1 MASGKRRRSNSLIFI
16 IVAAVVCLVYTFV
29 SNDRPFLG
37 LDLQGGVSV
46 VLQPQD
52 PNVSK
57 DSLEQAKQIINRR
70 INGLGVAEANVTLQG
85 NTILVEIPGV
95 KDRDRALQV
104 IGQTA
109 ELQFRPV
116 LAKYPVSSSATTDTT
131 GTDGGTSIPPVDPSQ
146 STDTSQ
152 AGLAPSPS
160 SGLVEGESAAGMQ
173 TTGPTAT
180 PTTAGA
186 TATTVAGA
194 TATTAAGAT
203 PGTID
208 AASQLQQQLA
218 NQGATAA
225 TAPPLTSE
233 EDLAKP
239 ESKNQV
245 VVLPEVD
252 RKTGETVAI
261 YKLGPV
267 VVPGTALSGATA
279 TIGDTGQWQV
289 NPTFKDG
296 KDGIDLFN
304 AAAAKCFNN
313 DATVC
318 PLVVPGASH
327 GALAVVLDN
336 EVLTAPSID
345 AASFTKDQ
353 IRISGSFDER
363 SAKDVAL
370 ALKYGALPVVLV
382 AQQSQIVSATLGKD
396 ALHAGLVAGAVG
408 FVLVG
413 IYMIAF
419 YRFLGVL
426 AMCKLLI
433 EGCIL
438 WAILC
443 YLGTHVGLA
452 LTLAGITGIIVSIG
466 VSLDSN
472 VVYYEHLK
480 EDVRA
485 GRTVRAAVDQS
496 FASAW
501 STILAADL
509 ASIIGAVVLYLLTIG
524 AVRGFALF
532 LGISTALDLITSY
545 CYMRPVVRWATS
557 SQRCLDHPHQFG
569 LPASPVAPP
578 TTSEKVSV

>member
-1 MASGKRRRSNSLIFI
+1 MASGKRRRSNTLIFI
-16 IVAAVVCLVYTFV
+16 IMAAIVCLCYTV
-29 SNDRPFLG
+29 LSNDRPFLG

-116 LAKYPVSSSATTDTT
+116 LAKYPAPSSEASTTDTT

-146 STDTSQ
+146 STDTSE
-152 AGLAPSPS
+152 AGLAPSGS

-186 TATTVAGA
+186 TATT
-194 TATTAAGAT
+194 AAGTT

-208 AASQLQQQLA
+208 AATQAQLQQQLA
-218 NQGATAA
+218 AQGANTTG

-239 ESKNQV
+239 DSKNQV

-252 RKTGETVAI
+252 RKTGETTAI
-261 YKLGPV
+261 YQLGPV
-267 VVPGTALSGATA
+267 VVPGTAIESASA
-279 TIGDTGQWQV
+279 SIDDTGQWQV
-289 NPTFKDG
+289 NPVFKDG
-296 KDGIDLFN
+296 RDGIDLFN
-304 AAAAKCFNN
+304 AAAAKCNAGT
-313 DATVC
+313 DPSC
-318 PLVVPGASH
+318 PGSGGP

-336 EVLTAPSID
+336 EVLTAPTINAATFQRDSI
-345 AASFTKDQ
+345 K
-353 IRISGSFDER
+353 ISGSFDEK

-382 AQQSQIVSATLGKD
+382 AQQSQIVSATLGAD

-413 IYMIAF
+413 LYMVAF
-419 YRFLGVL
+419 YRFLGLL
-426 AMCKLLI
+426 AMFKLLI
-433 EGCIL
+433 EASIL

-443 YLGTHVGLA
+443 YMGAHLGLA

-501 STILAADL
+501 STILGADV
-509 ASIIGAVVLYLLTIG
+509 ASIIGALVLYLLTIG

-532 LGISTALDLITSY
+532 LGISTALDLLTSY

-557 SQRCLDHPHQFG
+557 SQRCIDHPQQFG
-569 LPASPVAPP
+569 LPPAPVAPTA
-578 TTSEKVSV
+578 TTAKVSV

>member
-1 MASGKRRRSNSLIFI
+1 MARRKRRSRSLIFI
-16 IVAAVVCLVYTFV
+16 LIVAAVCLVYAVVAT
-29 SNDRPFLG
+29 DRPFLG

-52 PNVSK
+52 PNVSQ

-85 NTILVEIPGV
+85 KTILVEIPGV
-95 KDRDRALQV
+95 KDRDRALKV
-104 IGQTA
+104 IGETA
-109 ELQFRPV
+109 QLQFRPV
-116 LAKYPVSSSATTDTT
+116 LAQYPVTTADTTNTT

-146 STDTSQ
+146 SSSTSE
-152 AGLAPSPS
+152 AGLAPTGS
-160 SGLVEGESAAGMQ
+160 SGLVEGESAAALQ
-173 TTGPTAT
+173 TTGPTAA
-180 PTTAGA
+180 PTTVAT
-186 TATTVAGA
+186 TATTVAGT
-194 TATTAAGAT
+194 TATTAAGTT

-208 AASQLQQQLA
+208 AATQAKIQQQLA
-218 NQGATAA
+218 AQGATTG
-225 TAPPLTSE
+225 TAPPITSDA
-233 EDLAKP
+233 DLANP
-239 ESKNQV
+239 DSKNQV

-252 RKTGETVAI
+252 RKTGETTAI
-261 YKLGPV
+261 FKLGPV
-267 VVPGTALSGATA
+267 LVEGTALDSATA
-279 TIGDTGQWQV
+279 SIDDTGQWQV
-289 NPTFKDG
+289 NPVFKDG
-296 KDGIDLFN
+296 KDGIDAFN
-304 AAAAKCFNN
+304 AAAAKCNAGTN
-313 DATVC
+313 AVC
-318 PLVVPGASH
+318 PGSGGPGR
-327 GALAVVLDN
+327 LAVVLDN
-336 EVLTAPSID
+336 EVLTAPTINSATFQRDSI
-345 AASFTKDQ
+345 K
-353 IRISGSFDER
+353 ISGSFDEK

-382 AQQSQIVSATLGKD
+382 AQQSQIVSATLGQD

-426 AMCKLLI
+426 AMFKLLI
-433 EGCIL
+433 EGTIL

-443 YLGTHVGLA
+443 FMGAHIGLA

-501 STILAADL
+501 STILAADG
-509 ASIIGAVVLYLLTIG
+509 ASIIGAVLLWFLTVG

-532 LGISTALDLITSY
+532 LGISTLLDLVTSY

-557 SQRCLDHPHQFG
+557 SQRCIDHPEQFG
-569 LPASPVAPP
+569 LPPSASV
-578 TTSEKVSV
+578 TTPKTAKVSV

>member
-1 MASGKRRRSNSLIFI
+1 MASRKRRRSTSLIFI
-16 IVAAVVCLVYTFV
+16 VIAAVVCLVYTLV

-95 KDRDRALQV
+95 KDRDRALKV

-116 LAKYPVSSSATTDTT
+116 LAKYPAPTSATTDTT
-131 GTDGGTSIPPVDPSQ
+131 GNDGGTSIPPVDPSQ

-152 AGLAPSPS
+152 AGLAPTSS

-180 PTTAGA
+180 PHRTTAG
-186 TATTVAGA
+186 T
-194 TATTAAGAT
+194 TATTAGT
-203 PGTID
+203 TKGTID
-208 AASQLQQQLA
+208 AATQQQLQQQLA
-218 NQGATAA
+218 AQGANTTA
-225 TAPPLTSE
+225 TAPPLTSD

-267 VVPGTALSGATA
+267 VVPGTALSTASA
-279 TIGDTGQWQV
+279 TIDDTGQWQV
-289 NPTFKDG
+289 NPVFKDG
-296 KDGIDLFN
+296 SNGIDLFN
-304 AAAAKCFNN
+304 AAAAKCFAN
-313 DATVC
+313 DPNVC
-318 PLVVPGASH
+318 PLVVPGAQH

-336 EVLTAPSID
+336 QVLTAPSID
-345 AASFTKDQ
+345 AATFTKDQ
-353 IRISGSFDER
+353 IQISGSFDEK

-413 IYMIAF
+413 LYMIA
-419 YRFLGVL
+419 
-426 AMCKLLI
+426 LLPVPRCA
-433 EGCIL
+433 G
-438 WAILC
+438 
-443 YLGTHVGLA
+443 HVQA
-452 LTLAGITGIIVSIG
+452 AS
-466 VSLDSN
+466 S
-472 VVYYEHLK
+472 
-480 EDVRA
+480 
-485 GRTVRAAVDQS
+485 RAASCGPSSVTW
-496 FASAW
+496 APTRAW
-501 STILAADL
+501 PS
-509 ASIIGAVVLYLLTIG
+509 
-524 AVRGFALF
+524 
-532 LGISTALDLITSY
+532 
-545 CYMRPVVRWATS
+545 RW
-557 SQRCLDHPHQFG
+557 
-569 LPASPVAPP
+569 PASPASSCPSVSRSTRTSSTTSTSKRTSAPVARCERRWISPSARPGARSWPP
-578 TTSEKVSV
+578 TWPRSSVRPCCSC

>member
-1 MASGKRRRSNSLIFI
+1 MATRKRRRSNTLIFI
-16 IVAAVVCLVYTFV
+16 VMAAVVCLCYTV
-29 SNDRPFLG
+29 LSNDRPFLG

-95 KDRDRALQV
+95 KDRDRALKV

-116 LAKYPVSSSATTDTT
+116 LAEYPVSSSATTDTT

-180 PTTAGA
+180 PTTAA
-186 TATTVAGA
+186 A
-194 TATTAAGAT
+194 TATTAAAT

-208 AASQLQQQLA
+208 AATQAQLQQQLA
-218 NQGATAA
+218 AQQGTP
-225 TAPPLTSE
+225 PPLTSD

-245 VVLPEVD
+245 VVLPQVD
-252 RKTGETVAI
+252 RKTGETTAI
-261 YKLGPV
+261 FKLGPV
-267 VVPGTALSGATA
+267 LVPGTALSGATA
-279 TIGDTGQWQV
+279 TIGDNGQWQV

-296 KDGIDLFN
+296 SNGIDLFN
-304 AAAAKCFNN
+304 AAATKCYNN

-318 PLVVPGASH
+318 PLVGQGSTH
-327 GALAVVLDN
+327 GQLAVVLDN

-345 AASFTKDQ
+345 APTFTKDQ
-353 IRISGSFDER
+353 IRISGSFDEK

-382 AQQSQIVSATLGKD
+382 AQQSQIVSATLGAD

-413 IYMIAF
+413 LYMIAF
-419 YRFLGVL
+419 YRFLGLL
-426 AMCKLLI
+426 AMFKLLI
-433 EGCIL
+433 EASIL

-443 YLGTHVGLA
+443 YMGAHLGLA

-501 STILAADL
+501 STILGADV
-509 ASIIGAVVLYLLTIG
+509 ASIIGALVLYLLTIG

-532 LGISTALDLITSY
+532 LGISTALDLLTSY

-557 SQRCLDHPHQFG
+557 SQRCIDHPHQFG
-569 LPASPVAPP
+569 LPAAPVTP
-578 TTSEKVSV
+578 TATTEKVSV